1 MFRPAA
7 GIALLSLKG
16 GRRRLKAVGTIEGR
30 AFAGDFIVEADEIT
44 F

>member
-7 GIALLSLKG
+7 GIALLSLRD
-16 GRRRLKAVGTIEGR
+16 GRRRLKAIGTIEGR
-30 AFAGDFIVEADEIT
+30 AFAGDCIVDADEIT